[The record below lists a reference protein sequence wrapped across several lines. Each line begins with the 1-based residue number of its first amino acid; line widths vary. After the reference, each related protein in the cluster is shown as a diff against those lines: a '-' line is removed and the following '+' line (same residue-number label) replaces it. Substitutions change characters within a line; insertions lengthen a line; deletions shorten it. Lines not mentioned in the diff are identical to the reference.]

1 MKQGKHSAR
10 KPPKLIILQKCKIIP
25 SQMEVQHRN
34 VALLDPQGT
43 HRTQTLKEHLETRK
57 FRKQIKKIKD
67 RRAYAE
73 RTVRTLAFAPS
84 ALRPLCYVMLSC
96 DYLPKVATRSQNL
109 QQKYAAKQPKIAKIS
124 HKWPKVALKCQKSPK
139 TAKQL
144 PKVAKKAAKSCQNQ
158 PKLAKRSQQQPK
170 VAKRSLKEPKV
181 IKSSQK

>member
-1 MKQGKHSAR
+1 MQ
-10 KPPKLIILQKCKIIP
+10 LY
-25 SQMEVQHRN
+25 
-34 VALLDPQGT
+34 LDPLGT

-124 HKWPKVALKCQKSPK
+124 HKWPKVAIKCQKSPK
-139 TAKQL
+139 KCKIIAKSCQKSCQKL
-144 PKVAKKAAKSCQNQ
+144 PKVAKISQNQ
-158 PKLAKRSQQQPK
+158 PKEAN
-170 VAKRSLKEPKV
+170 
-181 IKSSQK
+181 SSQKQPNVA